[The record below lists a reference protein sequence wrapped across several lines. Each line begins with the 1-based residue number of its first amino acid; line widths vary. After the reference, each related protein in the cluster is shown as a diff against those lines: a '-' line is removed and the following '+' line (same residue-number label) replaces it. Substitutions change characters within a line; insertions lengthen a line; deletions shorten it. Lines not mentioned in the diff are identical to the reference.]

1 MRASRAH
8 FEPCLGVFTLIHSSL
23 AALNTLE
30 ISTTE
35 VGDTLADSE
44 CLNAATSPPMQE
56 PEEEQSDSFD
66 RMFWKGVRTSRTS
79 LCRPSS

>member
-44 CLNAATSPPMQE
+44 CLNAATSTPACKSPRRN
-56 PEEEQSDSFD
+56 EESDSFD
-66 RMFWKGVRTSRTS
+66 LEFWKKA
-79 LCRPSS
+79 